1 VSALVLTIECSGGPS
16 EFLGIPCDPT
26 PPQHDRCPGSHTT
39 PGLLGGWHCSCSC
52 HPSSA
57 PVLAPDCPGGAVTA
71 NDPNDAIQSLAR
83 LTAAA
88 ARLMARMH
96 YAGKP
101 IDTASPPLSV
111 LLGCYQARTTS
122 W

>member
-52 HPSSA
+52 H
-57 PVLAPDCPGGAVTA
+57 LR
-71 NDPNDAIQSLAR
+71 Q
-83 LTAAA
+83 
-88 ARLMARMH
+88 
-96 YAGKP
+96 
-101 IDTASPPLSV
+101 PLS
-111 LLGCYQARTTS
+111 GYTQTAREGR
-122 W
+122 